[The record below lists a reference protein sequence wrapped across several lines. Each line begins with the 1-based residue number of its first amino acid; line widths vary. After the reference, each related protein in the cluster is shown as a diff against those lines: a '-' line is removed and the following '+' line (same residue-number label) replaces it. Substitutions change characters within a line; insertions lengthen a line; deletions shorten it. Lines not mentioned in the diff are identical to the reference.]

1 MKRYNSEEVAD
12 PMKATRQAFGMV
24 AAAVVATSLVACT
37 EPGVNPKP
45 PALQESASNLRDW
58 EASAAR
64 MVDSMA
70 AQGFIPA
77 PAQASRP
84 PPPPGRIPFPG
95 PYFVNVTAQ
104 GSTFLEVIRQS
115 LERELLLRNLQIARS
130 PIGATVINVGV
141 DVVHWGSGVSYPG
154 GILTAAGLAG
164 VVGTGIASAGPLTA
178 MGWAVVGAGA
188 ATAADVGISMVP
200 DSRTEVVWRVSVL
213 SNNRVMMSGRELL
226 YVSASDIPF
235 YIGNGTSPPAS
246 SPGTGLLGQAQPLKY
261 AR

>member
-1 MKRYNSEEVAD
+1 MKRGNLEEAAD
-12 PMKATRQAFGMV
+12 PMKATRQALSMV
-24 AAAVVATSLVACT
+24 AAVVVATTLVACT
-37 EPGVNPKP
+37 EPGANPKP
-45 PALQESASNLRDW
+45 PALQESASNIRDW

-77 PAQASRP
+77 PVRP
-84 PPPPGRIPFPG
+84 LQPPPPGRIPFPG

-115 LERELLLRNLQIARS
+115 IERELLLRNLQIARS
-130 PIGATVINVGV
+130 PIDATVLNVGV
-141 DVVHWGSGVSYPG
+141 DLVHWGSGVSYPG
-154 GILTAAGLAG
+154 GILTAAGLAD

-178 MGWAVVGAGA
+178 MGWAVVGASA

-213 SNNRVMMSGRELL
+213 SRNRVLMSGQELL
-226 YVSASDIPF
+226 YVSARDIPF